1 MKKEEKIIVKIIIF
15 YFYVYLIEYFLFL
28 RIVNMIYM
36 YVEISNIK
44 DIFKFFILKKDSE
57 KKFEV

>member
-57 KKFEV
+57 KKFKV